1 LQRSSHVQIPYINC
15 PKEIIPLSTQETKGS
30 EMLPLFGKGNL
41 QYLAATKIAAG
52 WLNRVKKI
60 KLQ

>member
-1 LQRSSHVQIPYINC
+1 LQRSSHAQIPYKNC
-15 PKEIIPLSTQETKGS
+15 PKEIIPLSSQETKGS
-30 EMLPLFGKGNL
+30 KMSLFGKGNL